1 MILIDS
7 LTKRY
12 SKNEIG
18 LNNLSF
24 DIPNKGLT
32 IIVGESGS
40 GKTTLLNLLSGL
52 LKPTS
57 GSIVVDGVDLTKL
70 SDREIARYRGKN
82 IGFIFQDYK
91 LIERWTV
98 GKNISYACEL
108 AGIKITKKE
117 IEDICVSLELIDD
130 SGKSL
135 VNKKVANLS
144 GGQKQ
149 RVAIARAIIKKPKI
163 LLCDEPTGAL
173 DKENSI
179 QVVQKLRTISENIPV
194 ILVTHDESIIN
205 KNDYVVKLSKGEI
218 FEIHNKPIIESR
230 DEPKSFKAEN
240 KMNPFVVFKT
250 AMNCLFSKKIM
261 VAFSMILCGLSLF
274 AFSLPLIGKSASRN
288 YQNIQIDTLS
298 SHKQQYAI
306 LSSDNIL
313 VSYDDDKYNYHY
325 SGFSDQ
331 QVETI
336 EQYNGFSY
344 VGYDNGTRVYG
355 LTVPRERYISSDDYK
370 NAYEKKCLTTFANE
384 IHFKDTSHIE
394 TIGYVK
400 DERVT
405 VENRFPST
413 ANEFAITDFQADLL
427 LEYGFTEWDSNTH
440 EPSLNK
446 TSFTSIDDLI
456 GFEINGYTICGVVK
470 SPASKEIFDT
480 VGKKNGNETEID
492 KVANEYHF
500 LNETVWI
507 AAEGET
513 RTGQTLVRLDK
524 GASALKKLLN
534 DLHFVDYD
542 HLNTKHK
549 HNVALA
555 TPYDESINLAI
566 GVLDNKITR
575 TVLMIVSGVFCAIVF
590 ILNLFT
596 LSGIFAL
603 KKKELGV
610 ICCLGGSKSFNVCV
624 CLIEAL
630 LIAIGSAL
638 VTFAASLIY
647 VLSVNSQ
654 WNVMALMLMPLD
666 ALLVLGICLV
676 LVLASSI
683 HSLLKVSRS
692 EIVDLV
698 KEQE

>member
-1 MILIDS
+1 MIIVKSVNKTYSDQTKALIDIN
-7 LTKRY
+7 L
-12 SKNEIG
+12 EIPSTG
-18 LNNLSF
+18 LFFVLG
-24 DIPNKGLT
+24 K
-32 IIVGESGS
+32 SGS
-40 GKTTLLNLLSGL
+40 GKTTLLNLLSAL
-52 LKPTS
+52 DKPDT
-57 GSIVVDGVDLTKL
+57 GNIVVDDL
-70 SDREIARYRGKN
+70 N
-82 IGFIFQDYK
+82 ISELNEKQSALFRSNNVGFVFQQYN

-98 GKNISYACEL
+98 EKNISFALEL
-108 AGIKITKKE
+108 AGKPIDKNKIKKV
-117 IEDICVSLELIDD
+117 CSELGLLDD
-130 SGKSL
+130 SGEPL

-331 QVETI
+331 QVEMI

-384 IHFKDTSHIE
+384 IHFKDTSQIE

-413 ANEFAITDFQADLL
+413 AIEFAITDFQADLL

-440 EPSLNK
+440 EPSRNK

-638 VTFAASLIY
+638 VTFAVSLIY

-683 HSLLKVSRS
+683 HSLVKVSRS